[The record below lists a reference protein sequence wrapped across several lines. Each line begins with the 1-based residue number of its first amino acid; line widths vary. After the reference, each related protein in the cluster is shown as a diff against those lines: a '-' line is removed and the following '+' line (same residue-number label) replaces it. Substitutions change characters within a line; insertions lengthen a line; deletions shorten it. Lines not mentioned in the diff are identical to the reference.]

1 MIDGRSAG
9 IVQPEALWQRVVYA
23 MRRNIVMGELEPGAH
38 LKEPALAQHFGVS
51 RLPVREAIAQLEREG
66 LVRSEPR
73 RGAFVVGIT
82 EQAIS
87 DIYECRLLLESCA
100 LRRAAERIDEQGLA
114 ALAALI
120 DQMDAGVAAGQVQLV
135 AASDMAFHRLIIDRS
150 GSRALSTAWE
160 PLTPLIETALGIAE
174 AAVPDLPTAVGG
186 HRGILLALQHRDG
199 EGAVRLMS
207 EHLPGGEK
215 LVLEA
220 VRRVREGQQS
230 A

>member
-1 MIDGRSAG
+1 MINLQNSS
-9 IVQPEALWQRVVYA
+9 IVQPEALWQRVVHA
-23 MRRNIVMGELEPGAH
+23 MRRSIVIGELGPGTH
-38 LKEPALAQHFGVS
+38 LKEPALAELFGVS
-51 RLPVREAIAQLEREG
+51 RLPIREAIAQLEREG

-73 RGAFVVGIT
+73 RGAYVVGIT

-100 LRRAAERIDEQGLA
+100 LRRAAARIDDQDMA
-114 ALAALI
+114 TLAALI
-120 DQMDAGVAAGQVQLV
+120 GQMEAGVATGQVQLV
-135 AASDMAFHRLIIDRS
+135 ATSDMAFHRLIIDLS
-150 GSRALSTAWE
+150 GSRALATAWE

-174 AAVPDLPTAVGG
+174 ATVPDLPTAVGG
-186 HRGILLALQHRDG
+186 HRGILLALQQRDG

-215 LVLEA
+215 LVLDA
-220 VRRVREGQQS
+220 IRRMREGQQS